1 MPAMPVSAFSKLNIL
16 IKFDLIGGCDNET
29 RKQSGYQ
36 LFSAVPD
43 HLGIPLHGC
52 RCPFGAF
59 YSGSAIISE
68 PV

>member
-1 MPAMPVSAFSKLNIL
+1 MPVSAFLKQNTL
-16 IKFDLIGGCDNET
+16 IKIDLIGGCDNEK

-36 LFSAVPD
+36 LFSAVLNR
-43 HLGIPLHGC
+43 LGIPLHGC

-59 YSGSAIISE
+59 YPGTAVISE